1 MTENHPIAL
10 PDGFVLKNLNLSQ
23 LDEICN
29 FLNHNWIENLE
40 CNLQTIFSRD
50 YLYWYL
56 KYVPPGFIIGLVHK
70 RKLVGLVTAIFIDM
84 IIYGTKLHVPHINYL
99 CVHSKLRNLGL
110 ATSLIT
116 RIRQAIVRDGFKYAL
131 YVTNIYDDP
140 SVSVSA
146 SGGDE
151 ADEADGSSS
160 LDSLDTL
167 DSLDLTNKSD
177 DGIKSKPSNLLNL
190 FCELK
195 SYAVPINHKK
205 LISVGFLPS
214 NYTPEENLSGDEV
227 NPLHLLKKSDLES
240 VITKLNLYLDKFKI
254 RTYFTLDMGRHML
267 IPKKNIVYS
276 FVKKSADD
284 VTDFISISKSCFYS
298 SRCKKIIYTAN
309 ITYYYYETM
318 TLTEMVTFLIAKLPS
333 YGIDQLNF
341 NTMAHN
347 ENINV
352 TKYLTNFQECFFYNL
367 STPKTI
373 SADMMFGQY

>member
-1 MTENHPIAL
+1 
-10 PDGFVLKNLNLSQ
+10 
-23 LDEICN
+23 
-29 FLNHNWIENLE
+29 
-40 CNLQTIFSRD
+40 
-50 YLYWYL
+50 
-56 KYVPPGFIIGLVHK
+56 
-70 RKLVGLVTAIFIDM
+70 M
-84 IIYGTKLHVPHINYL
+84 IIYGTKLHVPYINYL

-116 RIRQAIVRDGFKYAL
+116 RIRQAIVQDGFKYAL

-140 SVSVSA
+140 SVS
-146 SGGDE
+146 GG
-151 ADEADGSSS
+151 DEADGSSS

-177 DGIKSKPSNLLNL
+177 GEIKVEPKPSKPSNQSNLLNL

-214 NYTPEENLSGDEV
+214 NYTPDENLSVDEV
-227 NPLHLLKKSDLES
+227 NPLHLLKKSDLEL

-254 RTYFTLDMGRHML
+254 RTYFTLDMARHML

-284 VTDFISISKSCFYS
+284 VTDFISVYKSCFYS

-373 SADMMFGQY
+373 STDMMFGQY